1 MLRQDR
7 TVPEGGGQIEVTRG
21 LAQITLKTPPT
32 LRIQRPRS
40 SRSLAFPQSVEAALF
55 EAAHPALH
63 GRAVLA
69 KQLRDFSAGSPRRHQ
84 QQSMQSVVVT
94 RLLATPDFL
103 LDRYSHHL
111 SVLNL
116 QLAHRLSPREK
127 SGAMIASCCI
137 ISVVVFSER
146 FRDHGARI
154 VRVEEA
160 LS

>member
-7 TVPEGGGQIEVTRG
+7 TIPEGGSQIEVTRG
-21 LAQITLKTPPT
+21 LAQITLKPPPI

-40 SRSLAFPQSVEAALF
+40 SRSLAFPQSVQAALF
-55 EAAHPALH
+55 ETAHPALH

-69 KQLRDFSAGSPRRHQ
+69 KQLRDFSTGSTRAHQ

-94 RLLATPDFL
+94 RLLATSDLL
-103 LDRYSHHL
+103 LDHYSHHL

-127 SGAMIASCCI
+127 NDAMITSCCI
-137 ISVVVFSER
+137 IYVVVFSK
-146 FRDHGARI
+146 F
-154 VRVEEA
+154 V
-160 LS
+160 

>member
-7 TVPEGGGQIEVTRG
+7 TVPEGGSQIEVTRG
-21 LAQITLKTPPT
+21 LAQITLKPPPI

-40 SRSLAFPQSVEAALF
+40 SRSLAFPQSVQAALF

-69 KQLRDFSAGSPRRHQ
+69 KQLRDFSAGPPRGHQ

-94 RLLATPDFL
+94 RLLATSDLL
-103 LDRYSHHL
+103 LDRYSHHFG
-111 SVLNL
+111 VLNL

-127 SGAMIASCCI
+127 NDAMISLCCI
-137 ISVVVFSER
+137 TYVVVFS
-146 FRDHGARI
+146 
-154 VRVEEA
+154 
-160 LS
+160 